1 MLLHIM
7 DFHRVKP
14 EETFYVGD
22 MDVDFLAGT
31 RAGVDTFLLSTG
43 STPYEDLKKIKAIK
57 ILGNLIDSKK
67 DINDN
72 LNQ

>member
-57 ILGNLIDSKK
+57 ILGNLIDLKK
-67 DINDN
+67 YIKDN
-72 LNQ
+72 LKQ